1 MGVQELV
8 KLVYAILAG
17 ATLVFSI
24 TLIGFG
30 VGIIRLEFVAKTT
43 PYLILLILFSL
54 TVIVALAK
62 KTSHHTRVCYNVFLV
77 KDFNAEEAVKELIT
91 LAKFL
96 KSLSRHT
103 SALIEYASKPNEPA
117 KLCITLSS
125 QDQLQAINIYIKNNF
140 NQLVFEQH
148 KTLTTAMQQEAH
160 NMRFKGVYLVKLD
173 RKILYTF
180 VCNLVKNLAL
190 VGFQNLVVLDW
201 KGYLK
206 NYKSKIHCWSQSN
219 YSIVDMSFTVSVRKK
234 ILILK
239 SVVEKQLFPIIIM
252 ASDDIESLRLG
263 LSTSQKHMA
272 ELAPIIVLC
281 ANV

>member
-54 TVIVALAK
+54 TVVVALAK
-62 KTSHHTRVCYNVFLV
+62 KTSHHIRVCYNVFLV
-77 KDFNAEEAVKELIT
+77 KDFNAEEAVNELIT

-96 KSLSRHT
+96 KSLSRH
-103 SALIEYASKPNEPA
+103 AGAFIEYASKPNEPA

-140 NQLVFEQH
+140 NQLVFKQH
-148 KTLTTAMQQEAH
+148 KTLTTVMLQEAH
-160 NMRFKGVYLVKLD
+160 SIRFRGVYIVRLD
-173 RKILYTF
+173 GKILYTF
-180 VCNLVKNLAL
+180 VSNLVKNLAL
-190 VGFQNLVVLDW
+190 VGFQNLVILDW

-206 NYKSKIHCWSQSN
+206 NYKQRTYCQLQSN
-219 YSIVDMSFTVSVRKK
+219 YNVVDMSFTVSVHKK

-239 SVVEKQLFPIIIM
+239 SVVENQMFPIIIM
-252 ASDDIESLRLG
+252 ASDDIESLKLG
-263 LSTSQKHMA
+263 LSASQKHMMK
-272 ELAPIIVLC
+272 LTPIIVLC

>member
-1 MGVQELV
+1 MRVQELV

-30 VGIIRLEFVAKTT
+30 IGIIRLEFVTKTT
-43 PYLILLILFSL
+43 PYLVLLILSL
-54 TVIVALAK
+54 TVVVALVRRVD
-62 KTSHHTRVCYNVFLV
+62 HHTRVCYNVFLV
-77 KDFNAEEAVKELIT
+77 KDFNAEKAVEELIT

-96 KSLSRHT
+96 KGLSRH
-103 SALIEYASKPNEPA
+103 AGAFIEYVSKPNEPA

-140 NQLVFEQH
+140 NQLVFKQH
-148 KTLTTAMQQEAH
+148 KTLTTAMLQEAH
-160 NMRFKGVYLVKLD
+160 SMRFKGVYIVRLD
-173 RKILYTF
+173 GKILYTF
-180 VCNLVKNLAL
+180 VSNLVKNLAL
-190 VGFQNLVVLDW
+190 VGFQNLVILDW

-206 NYKSKIHCWSQSN
+206 NYKQRTHCQLQSN
-219 YSIVDMSFTVSVRKK
+219 YNVVDMSFTVSVHKK

-239 SVVEKQLFPIIIM
+239 SVVENQMFPIIIM
-252 ASDDIESLRLG
+252 ASDDIESLKLG
-263 LSTSQKHMA
+263 LSASQKHMMK
-272 ELAPIIVLC
+272 LTPIIVLC